1 MNQLFKK
8 HQRRDKMNKYELKLN
23 MIDGSTK
30 YDFSGMTSKT
40 IEQMNEYYKNIIEK
54 AKQGNRVFE
63 SYKNVLSVEV
73 N

>member
-1 MNQLFKK
+1 
-8 HQRRDKMNKYELKLN
+8 MNKYELKLN

-54 AKQGNRVFE
+54 AKQGVKTFE
-63 SYKNVLSVEV
+63 SYKNVLNVEV
-73 N
+73 R

>member
-1 MNQLFKK
+1 
-8 HQRRDKMNKYELKLN
+8 MNKYELKLN

-30 YDFSGMTSKT
+30 YDFSEMTSKT
-40 IEQMNEYYKNIIEK
+40 VEQMIEQYKNIIEK

-63 SYKNVLSVEV
+63 SFKEVLSVEV